1 MDLIIDGYNVIGAE
15 RGMQGALENK
25 RNWLIKQV
33 AAYRK
38 IKNFAI
44 AIVFDGWQ
52 TGSGRETE
60 EKREGLRIIFSRYG
74 EKADALII
82 RMARQKGSGCV
93 VVTSDREISSA
104 IERFGAVAIAAP
116 DFNEILHSVDQPSGE
131 EFCDDEVAP
140 RAKKG
145 NARQLSKSE
154 RNRQDKLKKLR
165 VG

>member
-1 MDLIIDGYNVIGAE
+1 MDVIIDGYNVIGAE
-15 RGMQGALENK
+15 GGMHGVLEHK

-33 AAYRK
+33 AAYRQ
-38 IKNFAI
+38 IKKFAM

-52 TGSGRETE
+52 TGSGKETE
-60 EKREGLRIIFSRYG
+60 ESREGLRIVYSRYG

-82 RMARQKGSGCV
+82 RMAREKGSGCV
-93 VVTSDREISSA
+93 VVTSDREITSA
-104 IERFGAVAIAAP
+104 IERFGAVAISAR
-116 DFNEILHSVDQPSGE
+116 DFNEILRGVDQPVDEDFSGA
-131 EFCDDEVAP
+131 DGAP